1 MGVEKVP
8 NTLAA
13 GIKATGGEGEG
24 GPRDGTLSGPPA
36 AASVPPASGEH
47 EGGEVREGSGI
58 LPSLSGIGGAGGE
71 LATQSRDT
79 LALADVAAMDES
91 ARAYYANLGKMAVD
105 RIEEALDD
113 GLLDGGPKDHVA
125 NVAYLIPDGLDAL
138 IALAR
143 RNRGGGAGDEAT
155 ETIERLRAERDALK
169 ADLARAESFAVSH
182 EAWEACMVSHNPA
195 WEPGGMA
202 EFPRLVQPLWDAA
215 LGLQGR
221 RNRVLGVARQAG
233 RVGSAGDL
241 EHAWEAVRGLAGLDP
256 EPKADPGP
264 ANPATLALPADT
276 LADVPASG
284 GEGESV

>member
-125 NVAYLIPDGLDAL
+125 NVAFLIPDGLDAL

-143 RNRGGGAGDEAT
+143 RNRGGGAG
-155 ETIERLRAERDALK
+155 
-169 ADLARAESFAVSH
+169 
-182 EAWEACMVSHNPA
+182 
-195 WEPGGMA
+195 
-202 EFPRLVQPLWDAA
+202 
-215 LGLQGR
+215 
-221 RNRVLGVARQAG
+221 AG
-233 RVGSAGDL
+233 PPFDGKPCPMCPV
-241 EHAWEAVRGLAGLDP
+241 EVRGLYGAAHNALDRFDDIFKRGYDGDSAWFKLREKMEELRAAVETVRP
-256 EPKADPGP
+256 
-264 ANPATLALPADT
+264 
-276 LADVPASG
+276 LADAHFINRQHSH
-284 GEGESV
+284 GE